1 MTSVR
6 AVILGIAFSAIFCLM
21 KVGVMPTRNIATGMM
36 TQGARIPVMSSFSPS
51 RVRFSAPKF
60 GSSHEISGFQQ
71 KLSFERSMKRKLTPA
86 RAVKQSFGSFEEM
99 LKQFDLPV
107 FVDFYATWCG
117 PCQLMEKE
125 LEIVQTALRHK
136 VQVVKI
142 DTDQHPEI
150 AAENNVYG
158 LPTMAL
164 FKNGE
169 QVWRIEGAMRATDLI
184 SKLEPLL
191 AADEEA

>member
-86 RAVKQSFGSFEEM
+86 RAVKQSFGRVCVERLILDIFSFEEM

-107 FVDFYATWCG
+107 FVDFYATW
-117 PCQLMEKE
+117 
-125 LEIVQTALRHK
+125 
-136 VQVVKI
+136 
-142 DTDQHPEI
+142 
-150 AAENNVYG
+150 
-158 LPTMAL
+158 
-164 FKNGE
+164 
-169 QVWRIEGAMRATDLI
+169 
-184 SKLEPLL
+184 
-191 AADEEA
+191 